1 MLLLL
6 VIYLSFISLGLPDGL
21 LGSAWPTMYGELG
34 VPISYAGV
42 ISMIIAAGT
51 TFSSLQSGRIARR
64 FHAGLVAAVST
75 LLTAVAL
82 FGFSVSD
89 AFWMLCLLAIP
100 YGLGAGSVDASVNN
114 FVALHYSGSH
124 MNWLHCMWGVG
135 AMTGPYIMGFVLS
148 TGRHWSGG
156 YRAVGSVQ
164 LCLALVIFLSI
175 PLWKRAGSSADAA
188 QQTDALSLRQ
198 TTALPGAK
206 AAMAVFFAYCALE
219 QTAGLWASSYLALQR
234 GVDSETAAFFGS
246 LFFMGITAGRG
257 LSGFL
262 ALKLNDRKMILLGF
276 ALTAFGIAALLLPGQ
291 LPALA
296 GLVLI
301 GLGCAPIYPS
311 MMHATPHYFGTQN
324 SQSMIG
330 LQAASASAGVCLM
343 PAAFGFIASR
353 IGVALMPLYLLIML
367 AVMAAAHQRLMHLH
381 GRRNSLDQS
390 HLF

>member
-82 FGFSVSD
+82 FGFSVSS

-148 TGRHWSGG
+148 AGRHWSGG

-164 LCLALVIFLSI
+164 LILALVIFLSI
-175 PLWKRAGSSADAA
+175 PLWRRAGSSADAA
-188 QQTDALSLRQ
+188 QQTAALSLRQ